1 MGKYLHKE
9 LLLDILKQVVL
20 GSILS
25 TTSMVLFIVSSFLVL
40 FINSIIFHIS
50 LSNNFK
56 IIFTIIGVICTLLFI
71 YISFKINKLVY
82 KNLFLILGLIFFS
95 SVILF
100 VTSTIDSSLVFAI
113 MGIICFSLLLYTSL
127 KVSNVWYKRFFL
139 ILSFVILGLLTFD
152 TLADFI
158 LMKMR
163 PNLEEGV
170 LHLIL
175 ITYVYFTF
183 LSLLCYIIYI
193 YINNYSSYFNK
204 NICLKDRA
212 IYIIFYLL
220 FSFIPI
226 LLGYM
231 LLFKQ
236 PLLFLFIW
244 SLITIILI
252 CLTALRKVVRSFFS

>member
-1 MGKYLHKE
+1 MG
-9 LLLDILKQVVL
+9 
-20 GSILS
+20 
-25 TTSMVLFIVSSFLVL
+25 F
-40 FINSIIFHIS
+40 
-50 LSNNFK
+50 
-56 IIFTIIGVICTLLFI
+56 
-71 YISFKINKLVY
+71 
-82 KNLFLILGLIFFS
+82 
-95 SVILF
+95 
-100 VTSTIDSSLVFAI
+100 
-113 MGIICFSLLLYTSL
+113 ICFSLILYTSL

-204 NICLKDRA
+204 NICLKDRD

-236 PLLFLFIW
+236 PVLFLFIW

-252 CLTALRKVVRSFFS
+252 CLTALRKVVRSFFHELFCYNLYRPYI